1 MWMVCHTQK
10 DMSRMWQQKRRKHV
24 ERQKK
29 RSGECLSS
37 VAFVLGHSGP
47 VQEAHRRQEA
57 HDAQTV
63 VAGTRNRVACEP
75 QMLQTRESSQM
86 SDLSKVCNLWVH
98 ASIKV

>member
-1 MWMVCHTQK
+1 MG
-10 DMSRMWQQKRRKHV
+10 DR
-24 ERQKK
+24 KK

-47 VQEAHRRQEA
+47 IQEAHRRQEA